1 MEKRERRSKIIIL
14 LFFIP
19 IFIWLILQFIS
30 PIVIPQGTITDL
42 SGSTLISENKKP
54 IDQLG
59 FPWGNIYQCGDIFC
73 HQKAERSF
81 FINDNQ
87 MPFCARCTAIWL
99 GITIGLGFLIFFKIP
114 LDKKFLYLILIGVIP
129 IGIDGV
135 GQFFQLWE
143 SNNIIRLI
151 TGLLIGIICGI
162 AIGLIIEELR
172 EIIKLKKSKYNQ
184 EIKDY

>member
-1 MEKRERRSKIIIL
+1 MEKRERHSKIIIL

-19 IFIWLILQFIS
+19 LFIWLTLQFIS
-30 PIVIPQGTITDL
+30 PIVVPRATITDL
-42 SGSTLISENKKP
+42 SGATGLLENKKT

-59 FPWGNIYQCGDIFC
+59 FPWGNIYQCGDALC
-73 HQKAERSF
+73 HQKADRSF
-81 FINDNQ
+81 FINENQ

-99 GITIGLGFLIFFKIP
+99 GLTIGLGFMLFYKIA
-114 LDKKFLYLILIGVIP
+114 LNEKFLILILIGIIP

-135 GQFFQLWE
+135 GQLFQLWE

-162 AIGLIIEELR
+162 SIGIIIDELR
-172 EIIKLKKSKYNQ
+172 DIIKLKKPKYN
-184 EIKDY
+184 